1 MIDFSRST
9 FTWHNHPWT
18 PDPYYRYAGGFVG
31 EPGQV
36 YHVRFGLGSQLSD
49 NTGRSEWACY
59 KNVCGCTVSER
70 VHDCHPEI
78 CFRFPVVSGAW
89 LSATN
94 PS

>member
-9 FTWHNHPWT
+9 FTWHTHPWT

-36 YHVRFGLGSQLSD
+36 YHVRFGLEASCEIRDEASGHVLQKCLWGHRVGA
-49 NTGRSEWACY
+49 NTRL
-59 KNVCGCTVSER
+59 R
-70 VHDCHPEI
+70 PET
-78 CFRFPVVSGAW
+78 CFRFPAVSGAW

>member
-9 FTWHNHPWT
+9 FTWHTHPWS

-36 YHVRFGLGSQLSD
+36 YHVRFGLEASCQIIRDDASGHVVQRCLLAH
-49 NTGRSEWACY
+49 R
-59 KNVCGCTVSER
+59 VVVSTR
-70 VHDCHPEI
+70 LRLGI
-78 CFRFPVVSGAW
+78 CSRFPAVSGAW